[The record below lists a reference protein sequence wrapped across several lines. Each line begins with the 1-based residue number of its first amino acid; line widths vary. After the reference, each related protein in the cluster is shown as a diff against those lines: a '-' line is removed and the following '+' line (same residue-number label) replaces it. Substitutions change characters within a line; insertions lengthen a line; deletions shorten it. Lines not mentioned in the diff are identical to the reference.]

1 MENINKEEDEVTRIV
16 RLRFE
21 EVLHT
26 VTAFTKENIK
36 EKERLI
42 KLKKGVAKTEI
53 DRTNKIL
60 EKDLGNTNSICTI
73 WD

>member
-1 MENINKEEDEVTRIV
+1 MENINKYEDEVTRIM

-21 EVLHT
+21 EVLLT

-36 EKERLI
+36 EKGRLM

-73 WD
+73 YD

>member
-1 MENINKEEDEVTRIV
+1 MENVNKEEDEVTRIM

-26 VTAFTKENIK
+26 LTAFTKENIK
-36 EKERLI
+36 EKGRLM
-42 KLKKGVAKTEI
+42 KLKKGAAKTEI

-73 WD
+73 YD

>member
-26 VTAFTKENIK
+26 VTVFTKENIK

-73 WD
+73 YD